1 MDNKKTVLIENDKY
15 ANKVMMS
22 VLCASGA
29 ALIVVW
35 ILLETGVL
43 FMEKGIPR
51 IPIITCLLMM
61 IAAEF
66 LCVHYKYNKR
76 WIKYFLMGVLI
87 VAYGVLYATFTYTVS
102 ILMVIPI
109 VMSSRYFSQKYTI
122 IVSLITFIAFLLA
135 EIWGANHGMF
145 DLNYL
150 MLPKG
155 TVIEITGDA
164 WLSSLVSGI
173 QYDKGLMIKNVI
185 IYSYAFKLLL
195 SLVVAIA
202 SMAVASQGRKMVLK
216 QQALTEESVGLST
229 ELAVASK
236 IQQSMLPSTF
246 PAFPKRHEFDLYA
259 SMTPALLVGGDFYD
273 FFLVDEDHLAVI
285 MADVSDKGVPAAL
298 FAALSKNTIAN
309 NVMQGKSPAKAIMDA
324 NNKLCENNT
333 ENMFVTAWLG
343 ILQIST
349 GLLTVCNAGHE
360 PALLMRHDEEFMVYR
375 DVHGPAM
382 GCVGNMDYEE
392 YNLKLRSGDKIFL
405 YTDGVPDATNEA
417 MERIGIDNIVSA
429 LNMDLKANPW
439 QMLLNV
445 QNGIDDFVQKAEQ
458 FDDMTMLALEY
469 KGNV

>member
-35 ILLETGVL
+35 ILLEAGVL
-43 FMEKGIPR
+43 SMENGIPR

-122 IVSLITFIAFLLA
+122 IVSLITFIAFWLA

-164 WLSSLVSGI
+164 WLSSFVSGI
-173 QYDKGLMIKNVI
+173 PYDKGLMIKNVI
-185 IYSYAFKLLL
+185 TYSYAFKLLL

-236 IQQSMLPSTF
+236 IQQSMLPNTF

-309 NVMQGKSPAKAIMDA
+309 NVMQGKSPAKAITDA
-324 NNKLCENNT
+324 NDTLCENNT
-333 ENMFVTAWLG
+333 ENMFVTVWLG
-343 ILQIST
+343 LLEIST

-360 PALLMRHDEEFMVYR
+360 PPILMRHDEDYMVYR
-375 DVHGPAM
+375 DMHGFAM
-382 GCVGNMDYEE
+382 GCVKEADYEE
-392 YNLKLRSGDKIFL
+392 YNLRLRPGDRIFL

-417 MERIGIDNIVSA
+417 LERMGIDGVVGA
-429 LNMDLKANPW
+429 LNMDLKATPW

-445 QNGIDDFVQKAEQ
+445 QSRIDDFVQKAEQ

-469 KGNV
+469 KGNN